1 MPETPYPMIDVAD
14 IIRMVG
20 GAAFQRGQGY
30 AKDSLVQGL
39 TFEPDS
45 KTVHAR
51 VMGSSPAPYR
61 TQLYLAQK
69 GDGRFHLRDSV
80 CSCPV
85 GLDCKHVA
93 AVALRSN
100 MENLRANQELMAPS
114 SPARPAGW
122 QESLSGLLSSHQ
134 HDDGALATVQPTV
147 LGLQFELR
155 PTTVSKWEKHHAY
168 RGFKLGVRPV
178 IRNAKGNW
186 VKNNLAWGNISYQTY
201 GLKLDPDQHR
211 WFAQFPA
218 LHRGTGV
225 TYFGNN
231 DSWLYLDD
239 FSNPLLWQL
248 LQEAQRL
255 GIAFVGSKKSV
266 TVHLA
271 SEAVLLL
278 DATTTDNAIQLCP
291 AINIDGEN
299 HPPDSAHVIADHGVY
314 TASENGTITLAPT
327 TRKLTDHNRELL
339 ERTKPVRIPESEKQ
353 EFLSGFY
360 PRLIQSIDVVSSDGS
375 VIFPEILPPVL
386 VLTAAFGED
395 ELQLSWD
402 WAYQSGDTET
412 RKPLKSKDDDGGY
425 RDAATET
432 ATLAAARD
440 ALGGRMVKDRVFT
453 GMEVVDFTET
463 ALPRLERL
471 DAVRVDIL
479 GSKPKFE
486 ELTDTPQLLITTVDT
501 EDRDW
506 FDLGVLVTVQGRKI
520 PFDHIFTALA
530 KGSNRIKLVDNS
542 YLSLNQPIFDQLR
555 ELIDEARMLN
565 EWETGLRI
573 SRYQAGLWAE
583 FEDLAEETEQAQS
596 WRAAVNGL
604 LELTEVEQTPLPE
617 GLHATLRPY
626 QVDGF
631 NWLAFLWSHGLGGV
645 LADDMGLGKTLQTLA
660 LLVHAKDQGEKRPFL
675 VVAPTSVVP
684 NWIAEAQRFAPG
696 LAVRGI
702 GDTQAKSGT
711 PVSEQVEG
719 ADVVITSYALFRLDN
734 DAYGKQEWAGLILDE
749 AQFVK
754 NHAAKVHRCAKELRA
769 PFKLAITGTPM
780 ENNLMELWAMFN
792 ITAPGLFPSSRAFTE
807 EYRTPIEK
815 QGSTERLQRLRRR
828 IRPLMMRRTKEAV
841 ASDLPPK
848 QEQVL
853 AVELHPRHRKI
864 YQTHLQRERQKLLGL
879 IEDLDRNRMIVF
891 RSLTLLRMLSLDASL
906 VEPEYEGVPSAKL
919 DVLFE
924 QLEDVLAEGHRA
936 LVFSQFTS
944 YLKLAAARL
953 EAQGVEFAYLDG
965 STRKRGD
972 VIDSFKNGTAPVF
985 LISLKAGG
993 FGLNLTEA
1001 DYCFLLD
1008 PWWNPASEAQA
1019 VDRTHRI
1026 GQTKNV
1032 MVYRMVST
1040 DTIEEKVMKLKEQ
1053 KAKLFSSVMDDDAV
1067 FSSALTA
1074 DDIRELLA
1082 G

>member
-1 MPETPYPMIDVAD
+1 MPNPAYPMIDVAD

-30 AKDSLVQGL
+30 AKDSLVQDL
-39 TFEPDS
+39 SFEPDS
-45 KTVHAR
+45 KVVHAQ
-51 VMGSSPAPYR
+51 VLGGSPIPYR
-61 TQLYLAQK
+61 TQLYLARK
-69 GDGRFHLRDSV
+69 GDGRYHLRDSF

-100 MENLRANQELMAPS
+100 MENLRANQELT
-114 SPARPAGW
+114 SPATSSRPAGW
-122 QESLSGLLSSHQ
+122 QESLSGLLSGHE
-134 HDDGALATVQPTV
+134 HDDAALAATKTAAMA
-147 LGLQFELR
+147 LQFELR
-155 PTTVSKWEKHHAY
+155 PVTDSNWQKKRTY

-178 IRNAKGNW
+178 VRNAKGNW

-201 GLKLDPDQHR
+201 GMKLDPDQHR

-248 LQEAQRL
+248 LREARRL
-255 GIAFVGSKKSV
+255 GIEFVGAKKSV
-266 TVHLA
+266 TVQLA
-271 SEAVLLL
+271 GAAVLLL
-278 DATTTDNAIQLCP
+278 DATTADDEIQLCP
-291 AINIDGEN
+291 ALNIDGEN
-299 HPPDSAHVIADHGVY
+299 HPPQSSHVIGNHGVY
-314 TASENGTITLAPT
+314 TTSSDGLITLAPT
-327 TRKLTDHNRELL
+327 TRKLTDQNRELL
-339 ERTKPVRIPESEKQ
+339 ERTRPVRIPRSEEQ

-360 PRLIQSIDVVSSDGS
+360 PKLLQSIDIVSSDNS
-375 VIFPEILPPVL
+375 VTFPEIVPPVL
-386 VLTAAFGED
+386 VLSASFSDD
-395 ELQLSWD
+395 ELNLNWEWEYRAGGS
-402 WAYQSGDTET
+402 AT
-412 RKPLKSKDDDGGY
+412 RKPLKNDDGDAGY
-425 RDAATET
+425 RDPAAET
-432 ATLAAARD
+432 AALQAARD
-440 ALGGRMVKDRVFT
+440 AMGGRMARERT
-453 GMEVVDFTET
+453 LAGMEMVDFTET

-471 DAVRVDIL
+471 DSVRVDII
-479 GSKPKFE
+479 GSRPVFE
-486 ELTDTPQLLITTVDT
+486 ELTETPQLVITTVDT

-506 FDLGVLVTVQGRKI
+506 FDLGVLVTVQGRKV

-530 KGSNRIKLVDNS
+530 KGTKKIKLVDNS
-542 YLSLNQPIFDQLR
+542 YLSLDQPIFEQLR
-555 ELIDEARMLN
+555 DLIDEARMLN

-573 SRYQAGLWAE
+573 SRYQATLWAD
-583 FEDLAEETEQAQS
+583 FEDLAEETEQAQA
-596 WRAAVNGL
+596 WRTAVNGL
-604 LELTEVEQTPLPE
+604 LELTEVEQTPLPA
-617 GLHATLRPY
+617 GLQATLRPY
-626 QVDGF
+626 QVEGF
-631 NWLAFLWSHGLGGV
+631 NWLAFLWAHGLGGV

-660 LLVHAKDQGEKRPFL
+660 LLTHAKQSGEKRPFL

-684 NWIAEAQRFAPG
+684 NWMAESHKFAPG
-696 LAVRGI
+696 LNVVGI
-702 GDTQAKSGT
+702 GDTQAKSRT
-711 PVSEQVEG
+711 PLADQVEG
-719 ADVVITSYALFRLDN
+719 ADVVVTSYTLFRLDT
-734 DAYGKQEWAGLILDE
+734 DAYGEQEWAGLILDE

-754 NHAAKVHRCAKELRA
+754 NHAAKVHRCAKELDV

-780 ENNLMELWAMFN
+780 ENNLMELWSMFS

-815 QGSTERLQRLRRR
+815 QGDSERLQRLRRR

-848 QEQVL
+848 QEQIL

-879 IEDLDRNRMIVF
+879 MDDLDRNRMIVF

-953 EAQGVEFAYLDG
+953 EQHGVEFAYLDG
-965 STRKRGD
+965 STRKRGE
-972 VIDSFKNGTAPVF
+972 VIEAFKNGKAPVF

-1032 MVYRMVST
+1032 MVYRMVAL

-1053 KAKLFSSVMDDDAV
+1053 KAKLFNSVMDDDAV

-1074 DDIRELLA
+1074 EDLRELLA